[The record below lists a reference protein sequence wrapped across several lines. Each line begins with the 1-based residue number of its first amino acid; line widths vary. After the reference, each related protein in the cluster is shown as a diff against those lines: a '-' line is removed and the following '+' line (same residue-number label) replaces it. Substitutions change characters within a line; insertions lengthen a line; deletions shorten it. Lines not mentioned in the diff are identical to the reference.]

1 MAMKP
6 QHCEAIRVGKGG
18 GGPSRLSI
26 KEAKLTA
33 EKIAFNAVER
43 AIAAHRPKATAS
55 QPPTPTPEGVLLG
68 RLLQAHL
75 AGVRIYQNP
84 TIQAQSQ
91 PIQMASYFEAIAMEC
106 QAIASQLVN
115 PE

>member
-18 GGPSRLSI
+18 GGVSRLSI
-26 KEAKLTA
+26 KEARLTA
-33 EKIAFNAVER
+33 EKIVHNAVEK
-43 AIAAHRPKATAS
+43 AIAAHRPRATATAS
-55 QPPTPTPEGVLLG
+55 QPPTVEGVLLG
-68 RLLQAHL
+68 RLLQAHM
-75 AGVRIYQNP
+75 AGGRICQNP

-91 PIQMASYFEAIAMEC
+91 PMQMAAYFEAIAMEC
-106 QAIASQLVN
+106 SAIAAQLVN